1 MKRKINIYLAN
12 PRSFCAGV
20 DRAIKIVEK
29 AIEKYGKPIYVRH
42 EIVHNKYVIADLK
55 SKGAIFVNEID
66 EIKDKSRPII
76 FSAHGVANTI
86 KEKASNLG
94 FKYIDAVCPL
104 VSKVH
109 NQAKKYEKEN
119 IKTILIGKEKHP
131 EVIGTKGQ
139 INTDNITVIN
149 SIDDV
154 EKLKDSNDKIG
165 YICQTTLSV
174 DEVSNIVN
182 ALINKFPNLI
192 KKKSSNVCYATT
204 NRQNAVKKIAEK
216 SNIVIVLGSQ
226 NSSNSKKLKEVAE
239 SVDNTSAI
247 LIDDA
252 SLLDFDT
259 IDDSIKNIGITA
271 GASAPEILVE
281 ELIEKIRK
289 KFDIKI
295 NTIKVDEE
303 NLEFSLPKELKE

>member
-1 MKRKINIYLAN
+1 MKRKIDIYLAN

-29 AIEKYGKPIYVRH
+29 AIKKYGAPIYVRH
-42 EIVHNKYVIADLK
+42 EIVHNKYVIDDLK
-55 SKGAIFVNEID
+55 KKGAIFVEEID
-66 EIKDKSRPII
+66 EVKDKSRPII
-76 FSAHGVANTI
+76 FSAHGVANI
-86 KEKASNLG
+86 VKEKASDMG

-139 INTDNITVIN
+139 VKSDNIKVIN
-149 SIDDV
+149 KIEDV
-154 EKLKDSNDKIG
+154 ENLENSDEKIA

-174 DEVSNIVN
+174 DEVKNIVE
-182 ALINKFPNLI
+182 ALMNKFPNLI
-192 KKKSSNVCYATT
+192 KKESSNVCYATT
-204 NRQNAVKKIAEK
+204 NRQKAVKEISKK
-216 SNIVIVLGSQ
+216 SDLVIVLGSQ

-239 SVDNTSAI
+239 SIDNTKAI

-252 SLLDFDT
+252 SLLDFEK
-259 IDDSIKNIGITA
+259 IDDSIKSIGITA

-281 ELIEKIRK
+281 NLISKLNEK
-289 KFDIKI
+289 FETSIKLI
-295 NTIKVDEE
+295 VVDEE
-303 NLEFSLPKELKE
+303 NLKFTLPKELRD